1 MGHTFKY
8 ADANG
13 SEVPK
18 EQQIETEK
26 DTIYDS
32 GFVIAVPGSSD
43 EIIHFLTVASLTKM
57 FTTIAAL
64 QQIETGK
71 IALDATVATYVPDFA
86 SGCNSLSCRRDI
98 LQLMSRMV

>member
-32 GFVIAVPGSSD
+32 GFVVPGSSD

-86 SGCNSLSCRRDI
+86 SGCNSLSCRRGI
-98 LQLMSRMV
+98 LKLMSRMV